1 MTTPPE
7 PRDVGNWAEPVER
20 MHVGDVAPGGAK
32 GGVEGLRPTS
42 PLQGFG
48 QMWQKT
54 YEVVVGKPAPEEVIR
69 TWKAHYGD
77 FWPSFNRFYAPV
89 AGLKPGE
96 VALIKGGMGPVKL
109 STGVRVIYA
118 DDTSFAYMTPEG
130 SPFSGFIT
138 FSSFRDSDNT
148 KAQVQLL
155 IRASDPITEIGFMVA
170 LSRIEDR
177 IWTHMLQALA
187 ARFGSQAE
195 ITKDAVKVDARRE
208 WKNWKNVW
216 NNPMFRWARPKR

>member
-1 MTTPPE
+1 
-7 PRDVGNWAEPVER
+7 
-20 MHVGDVAPGGAK
+20 MHVGDVAAGAAK

-42 PLQGFG
+42 PLNGFG

-54 YEVVVGKPAPEEVIR
+54 YQVAVGKVAPEDVIR
-69 TWKAHYGD
+69 TWKAHYGE
-77 FWPSFNRFYAPV
+77 FWPSYNRFYAPM

-130 SPFSGFIT
+130 HPFAGFIT
-138 FSSFRDSDNT
+138 FSSHRDDDLT

-155 IRASDPITEIGFMVA
+155 VRASDPISEVSFMVA

-177 IWTHMLQALA
+177 IWEHTLSALA
-187 ARFGSQAE
+187 ARFGSGAPV
-195 ITKDAVKVDARRE
+195 TKDVVKVDDRRE

-216 NNPMFRWARPKR
+216 NNPMFRWTRPRR